1 MAVASPAANWLSRYR
16 MSESQGAALP
26 GAKPP
31 AWIFLH
37 GRRSELSSTMLRQQ
51 AERER
56 LCRITRD
63 DDPRKEELCRGVSGA
78 SQ

>member
-1 MAVASPAANWLSRYR
+1 MSRALIIAILAS
-16 MSESQGAALP
+16 MTGACTIPTYEAEP
-26 GAKPP
+26 VSVYQ
-31 AWIFLH
+31 WE
-37 GRRSELSSTMLRQQ
+37 RRQEGIVRQQ

-56 LCRITRD
+56 LCRITKE

>member
-1 MAVASPAANWLSRYR
+1 MTRILTIAVL
-16 MSESQGAALP
+16 AALT
-26 GAKPP
+26 GACTIPTYEADP
-31 AWIFLH
+31 VSPHQWE
-37 GRRSELSSTMLRQQ
+37 RRQEAIMRQQ

-56 LCRITRD
+56 LCRITRE

>member
-1 MAVASPAANWLSRYR
+1 MSRILTLVLLAST
-16 MSESQGAALP
+16 GACTIPTYEADLVSVYQ
-26 GAKPP
+26 
-31 AWIFLH
+31 WE
-37 GRRSELSSTMLRQQ
+37 RRQEGIQRQH

-56 LCRITRD
+56 LCRITKE

>member
-1 MAVASPAANWLSRYR
+1 MTRILTLVMLASLTSLT
-16 MSESQGAALP
+16 GACAP
-26 GAKPP
+26 YEAEPVS
-31 AWIFLH
+31 AHQWE
-37 GRRSELSSTMLRQQ
+37 RRLEAIIRRQ